1 MRLQFDAARWA
12 QDSQGFW
19 LSIRVKS
26 PAQAK
31 QFAAEMQPEQVYD
44 ADLKI
49 HRERRSLD
57 ANAFCWLLLGK
68 LAAKLRITPEE
79 VYRQY
84 IPDVAD
90 NYVIQP
96 VREDMID
103 RWDKIWCSGHL
114 GRMTDDLGPCRR
126 TPGYHNIVCY
136 LGSSDYD
143 SAQMSRLISLIV
155 DDCKAQGIDTAT
167 PEEIARM
174 EDDYAQADKGMQHT
188 KEG

>member
-1 MRLQFDAARWA
+1 MRIQFDAARWA
-12 QDSQGFW
+12 QDDRGFW

-31 QFAAEMQPEQVYD
+31 QFTAEMQGGKLYD
-44 ADLKI
+44 AEIKI
-49 HRERRSLD
+49 HREHRSLD
-57 ANAFCWLLLGK
+57 ANAYAWLLIGK
-68 LAAKLRITPEE
+68 VAAKLRISPDE

-96 VREDMID
+96 VREDMIE
-103 RWDKIWCSGHL
+103 RWNRIWCSGHV
-114 GRMTDDLGPCRR
+114 GRMTDDLGPCRH
-126 TPGYHNIVCY
+126 TSGYHIIRCY

-143 SAQMSRLISLIV
+143 TAQMSRLISLIV
-155 DDCKAQGIDTAT
+155 DDCKAQGIQTAT

-174 EDDYAQADKGMQHT
+174 EAEYAQADKGM
-188 KEG
+188 